1 MASSLSPA
9 YLRIAGPSTSHIT
22 FTNFTISIQDPQTTM
37 NKDDY
42 IQNYHSLSTN
52 EKDGTNE
59 RFSMSHKQWA
69 KFVHWAKKT
78 GFDLVFALNNQIKTS
93 SGMWDPNSALITMS
107 VAEKVKVGDIYWQLG
122 YECANQSIEEY
133 INDLETL
140 RVMVETFPA
149 ASASWKV
156 VAGDVAPCLQP
167 DSQSDFKDFVT
178 LSNDMLDAIFLNG
191 NSSAQQLEK
200 MSEMD
205 RVRLLRVLSNSA
217 TPLWLTEQVQWRRQL
232 QRAADWL
239 ASLGYA
245 ARNGFSVHFRELLE
259 EELHEPTLSFY
270 MALIYKNLVGER
282 VLNVNMTAS
291 QATLF
296 AHCSSLRQQPVS
308 GAITLYGANMD
319 DEAARFSLKLSK
331 REDGGDIM
339 QFIFGHD
346 STGNIVVNGRAMYL
360 EGDIRPVVKRVRPYK
375 TLLINLPPKSFG
387 FWVLANTKVEACI
400 YKDVNKELSEDLLVD
415 KENINA
421 KNVIK
426 SRRSL
431 RNKRD
436 IVDLDKSL
444 DVSYEHYPI
453 TEFEVN
459 NTMTNLR
466 KQINNLNKELK
477 NFHEYLTNKKEE
489 KELPIRFRR
498 QADYKENLQK
508 INRKGLKSKYFRNE
522 RDRFDLKSNFLDK
535 LIAFKNEKLSKIN
548 KIRFNR
554 KNVKRSNKVSSA
566 EYDDL
571 NEERGERRRRS
582 VLNDQTLNNMD
593 NSKRIINE
601 KNNLYMSIENEIDS
615 DDNHFPVDDVLN
627 KLKGSLR
634 HLPFKKEKENIDNE
648 SEFNELI
655 LKTKLSEDGAV
666 INISEKANHGL
677 LRSTFEDLI
686 AILSDFNK
694 QLNRFWSVFTVLE

>member
-1 MASSLSPA
+1 MDAVKKYVIIIKILSLLPRFSCYIYNVQIDTEQHVNLIDAKFLSFTVDPKYLFGASDKYNNKHCFCMASSLTPA

-22 FTNFTISIQDPQTTM
+22 FTNSTISIQDR
-37 NKDDY
+37 
-42 IQNYHSLSTN
+42 TN
-52 EKDGTNE
+52 EPL
-59 RFSMSHKQWA
+59 SMSHKQWG

-78 GFDLVFALNNQIKTS
+78 GFDLVLALNNEMKTA
-93 SGMWDPNSALITMS
+93 SGMWDTNSALKTMT
-107 VAEKVKVGDIYWQLG
+107 VNEKVKVGDIYWQLG

-140 RVMVETFPA
+140 RVMVETFSPA

-156 VAGDVAPCLQP
+156 VAGDIAPCLHP

-205 RVRLLRVLSNSA
+205 RVQLLRVLSRSA
-217 TPLWLTEQVQWRRQL
+217 TPLWLTEQVLWRGQL
-232 QRAADWL
+232 QRAADWV

-245 ARNGFSVHFRELLE
+245 ARNGFSIHFRELLE

-282 VLNVNMTAS
+282 VLNVNMTVS

-296 AHCSSLRQQPVS
+296 AHCTSLRQQPVS

-319 DEAARFSLKLSK
+319 DEPARFSLKLSK

-339 QFIFGHD
+339 QFIFAHD
-346 STGNIVVNGRAMYL
+346 SNGNIVVNGRAMYL

-400 YKDVNKELSEDLLVD
+400 YKDVNKEITEDLLID
-415 KENINA
+415 KDEITMEN
-421 KNVIK
+421 
-426 SRRSL
+426 
-431 RNKRD
+431 D
-436 IVDLDKSL
+436 ID
-444 DVSYEHYPI
+444 I
-453 TEFEVN
+453 
-459 NTMTNLR
+459 
-466 KQINNLNKELK
+466 
-477 NFHEYLTNKKEE
+477 
-489 KELPIRFRR
+489 
-498 QADYKENLQK
+498 
-508 INRKGLKSKYFRNE
+508 
-522 RDRFDLKSNFLDK
+522 
-535 LIAFKNEKLSKIN
+535 
-548 KIRFNR
+548 
-554 KNVKRSNKVSSA
+554 
-566 EYDDL
+566 
-571 NEERGERRRRS
+571 
-582 VLNDQTLNNMD
+582 
-593 NSKRIINE
+593 
-601 KNNLYMSIENEIDS
+601 
-615 DDNHFPVDDVLN
+615 DDNYYPGDVLN
-627 KLKGSLR
+627 KLKGSL
-634 HLPFKKEKENIDNE
+634 HLQFKPQEENLDKTE
-648 SEFNELI
+648 TDFNELT

-666 INISEKANHGL
+666 INISEKANQGL

-686 AILSDFNK
+686 NMLSDFNK